1 MPRLIK
7 DRITVSDGRIYF
19 DFKLREPITLVDG
32 DSATG
37 KTLFF
42 KMYQK
47 EVALEH
53 IDDVLFLNLSSAN
66 TAEPLIK
73 LTKNKL
79 IIIDNADI
87 VLTDKLALSLRKDK
101 YNQYIIFG
109 RDIERYGVDR
119 RSIASLSE
127 YTLGH
132 IELEYD
138 IAV

>member
-1 MPRLIK
+1 MPRLIR

-19 DFKLREPITLVDG
+19 DFKIREPITLVDG

-53 IDDVLFLNLSSAN
+53 IDDVLFLNLSSMN

-87 VLTDKLALSLRKDK
+87 VLTDKLALRLREDK

-109 RDIERYGVDR
+109 RDARRYGLGL
-119 RSIASLSE
+119 SSMASLSE
-127 YTLGH
+127 HTLGH
-132 IELEYD
+132 IELNYYRH
-138 IAV
+138 